1 MDKEQQNPEVQN
13 QLDQKIIENDAL
25 KQINSEL
32 MANNEGLTETI

>member
-13 QLDQKIIENDAL
+13 QLDQKIVENDAL
-25 KQINSEL
+25 KQINQEI